1 MLHFY
6 CCDESNQITVLKI
19 SSSTLTGKGGSHD
32 TILMLFQ
39 NGTEQMTT
47 NEAAVDITTRNSSRQ
62 KVLHHIL
69 PCQTV
74 SKATN
79 MGKRGEISKEF
90 FE

>member
-1 MLHFY
+1 
-6 CCDESNQITVLKI
+6 
-19 SSSTLTGKGGSHD
+19 
-32 TILMLFQ
+32 MLFQ

-62 KVLHHIL
+62 KVLDHIL
-69 PCQTV
+69 PCQTI

-90 FE
+90 CAGKFSDEVVE